1 MPLTPKQQRD
11 VAGRVRGVSVCFLFL
26 ALMLWWAGAAD
37 VWAGG
42 DTIEN
47 AGDILQFVL
56 PGTASALTLAYR
68 DWPGALQFGE
78 SAGVTLG
85 VTYALKYSINER
97 RPDGGNESFPS
108 GHASISFAAAE
119 FMRKRYG
126 WEYGL
131 PAYAAATF
139 VGYSRVESREH
150 HTYDVVGG
158 AAIGMVSSFI
168 FTKPY
173 KGWRLE
179 PETNGRYFGF
189 KLSRD
194 W

>member
-1 MPLTPKQQRD
+1 MQPASTRKTQIPT
-11 VAGRVRGVSVCFLFL
+11 AGRPAATRSLLVFFSVLGVVHC
-26 ALMLWWAGAAD
+26 WAGA
-37 VWAGG
+37 G
-42 DTIEN
+42 TIEN
-47 AGDILQFVL
+47 AGNILQLVL
-56 PGTASALTLAYR
+56 PGAAAGLTLAYR
-68 DWPGALQFGE
+68 DGQGAFEFGE

-97 RPDGGNESFPS
+97 RPNGGNESFPS

-126 WEYGL
+126 WEYGI
-131 PAYAAATF
+131 PAYATATF
-139 VGYSRVESREH
+139 VAYSRVEARQH

-158 AAIGMVSSFI
+158 AAIGIASSFI

-173 KGWRLE
+173 KGWLIE
-179 PETNGRYFGF
+179 ALADGKHYGLKF
-189 KLSRD
+189 SRS